1 MAIEKIKI
9 LGALLELPA
18 KQHCQSSPFTS
29 KLGQIGQIGSAVQLV
44 APKGLPGFWFQLP
57 WVPNI
62 FFWILNRLRLY
73 MYIPN
78 SVAKTLQT
86 KTPDLNKYCDRNYMS
101 WIETKFCHIIG
112 NHGELLF
119 LKDHFYFYP
128 PTFSHARCISFDV
141 HIITNNNCQSGIY
154 PALHKAHLLPPIFL
168 PSLFPL
174 MFLSTYINLYALSW
188 PISN

>member
-1 MAIEKIKI
+1 MYTKIEMSWVLCLSK
-9 LGALLELPA
+9 ASNLLEL
-18 KQHCQSSPFTS
+18 
-29 KLGQIGQIGSAVQLV
+29 LV
-44 APKGLPGFWFQLP
+44 YEYWTDLD
-57 WVPNI
+57 
-62 FFWILNRLRLY
+62 Y

-128 PTFSHARCISFDV
+128 PTFSHARCISYDV
-141 HIITNNNCQSGIY
+141 HITTHNNCQSGIY
-154 PALHKAHLLPPIFL
+154 PALHKTHLLPPIFL

-174 MFLSTYINLYALSW
+174 MFLYRKFCYINLYALSW